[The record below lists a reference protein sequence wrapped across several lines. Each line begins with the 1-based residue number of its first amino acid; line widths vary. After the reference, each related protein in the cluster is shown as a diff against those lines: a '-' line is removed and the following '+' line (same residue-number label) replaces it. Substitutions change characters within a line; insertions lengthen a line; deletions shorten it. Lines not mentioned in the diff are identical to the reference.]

1 MWVAYVLQLFGGG
14 GYFGF
19 HRFYLGFK
27 RSAKIQLALG
37 IATFLLPFIIGRS
50 ILLDALTWVAVAWNI
65 IDLFLIPGMVRA
77 ANSGVVPSESRSE

>member
-1 MWVAYVLQLFGGG
+1 MWVAYALQLFGGG

-37 IATFLLPFIIGRS
+37 IATFLLPFIMGRS
-50 ILLDALTWVAVAWNI
+50 ILLDALTWAAVAWNI
-65 IDLFLIPGMVRA
+65 IDLFLIPGMLRA
-77 ANSGVVPSESRSE
+77 ANSRAVPAESRSE